1 MGATVY
7 ITGRK
12 KETLYL
18 TAKEIGESC
27 RPIVCDH
34 SDDSQGGFLQLIGEP
49 IRRLCGTTCVQGPIR
64 KLCLKPNQSRKN
76 VQAD

>member
-34 SDDSQGGFLQLIGEP
+34 SDDSQGGFLQLIGQP
-49 IRRLCGTTCVQGPIR
+49 IRVTGLRANGKALEY
-64 KLCLKPNQSRKN
+64 L
-76 VQAD
+76 

>member
-12 KETLYL
+12 KESLYL
-18 TAKEIGESC
+18 TAKEIGEGC

-34 SDDSQGGFLQLIGEP
+34 SDDSQGGVLRSIL
-49 IRRLCGTTCVQGPIR
+49 R
-64 KLCLKPNQSRKN
+64 QSERN
-76 VQAD
+76 VLDQSESS